1 MNKMQTKKMRE
12 NSENIKTEEVKHD
25 EVCNRRYKIL
35 FQVRI

>member
-1 MNKMQTKKMRE
+1 MQE
-12 NSENIKTEEVKHD
+12 NRENIKMKEVKHD

>member
-1 MNKMQTKKMRE
+1 MNKIQTKKIQE
-12 NSENIKTEEVKHD
+12 NRENIKTEEVKHD